1 MTPIY
6 LLVMKGVILHG
17 GQGTR
22 LRPLTHTGP
31 KQLINIAGK
40 PISQWALEKLIKL
53 GIDEIAII
61 LGENNPTKVIEHFGD
76 GTDFGVKITYYYQGK
91 ARGIAE
97 AVYRVRDFTKD
108 DDFIVFLGDN
118 VIIDDLDTMSNKVCD
133 ASILLAKVAKPEQ
146 FGVAVL
152 SGEEIIRLVEKPQE
166 HISDYALVG
175 VYRFNSE
182 IFDCI
187 EALKPS
193 ARGELE
199 ITEAIQMLIDKGKRV
214 EYSIIDGWWKDTGNP
229 SDLLEANMK
238 LLDKY
243 TEENNNGEILNSY
256 ILGRVFIG
264 RNARIKNSRII
275 GPTFIGENVEINDSV
290 IGAYSSVGKS
300 VKVTKSKMSYSLVL
314 EESQLNNVDIS
325 DSIIGKKTV
334 LEKTEDNV
342 KSSNFIIG
350 ENTRIMVR

>member
-1 MTPIY
+1 
-6 LLVMKGVILHG
+6 MKGVILHG

-40 PISQWALEKLIKL
+40 PISQWALEKLMKL
-53 GIDEIAII
+53 GISEIAII
-61 LGENNPTKVIEHFGD
+61 LGENNPTKVIEHYGD
-76 GTDFGVKITYYYQGK
+76 GSKFGVKITYYYQGK

-118 VIIDDLDTMSNKVCD
+118 VILDDLGDMSIKKCD

-152 SGEEIIRLVEKPQE
+152 NGGTIVRLVEKPRE

-175 VYRFNSE
+175 VYRFNRE
-182 IFDCI
+182 IYDCI
-187 EALKPS
+187 ESLKPS

-199 ITEAIQMLIDKGKRV
+199 ITEAIQMLIDRGKNV

-229 SDLLEANMK
+229 GDLLEANMK

-243 TEENNNGEILNSY
+243 SEENNNGETINSS

-264 RNARIKNSRII
+264 KNSRIENSKII
-275 GPTFIGENVEINDSV
+275 GPAFIGENAKIIDSV
-290 IGAYSSVGKS
+290 IGAYSSIGNS
-300 VKVTKSKMSYSLVL
+300 VKVTKSNISYSLVI
-314 EESQLNNVDIS
+314 EESVLNNVDIS
-325 DSIIGKKTV
+325 FSIIGKKTV
-334 LEKTEDNV
+334 LEKTEDNF
-342 KSSNFIIG
+342 KSSNYIIG
-350 ENTRIMVR
+350 ENTRITVR